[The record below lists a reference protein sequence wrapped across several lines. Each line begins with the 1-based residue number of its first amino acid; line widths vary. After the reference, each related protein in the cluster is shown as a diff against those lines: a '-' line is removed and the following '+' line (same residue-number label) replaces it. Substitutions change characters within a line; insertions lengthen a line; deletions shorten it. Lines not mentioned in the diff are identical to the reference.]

1 MMKNV
6 QMRINPELYA
16 KFKLVDGES
25 NNERMKKLLDDNHDK
40 YRAVKLAHN
49 LRIDNKKQERMVS
62 YWCSSYLTELATNK
76 TLASALVVSIAV
88 SVCSVAYV
96 CVVNGWFL

>member
-1 MMKNV
+1 MKSV

-16 KFKLVDGES
+16 KFKLVAGGS
-25 NNERMKKLLDDNHDK
+25 NNERMSKLLGDSNEKYALIKYWNHTSQSMDK
-40 YRAVKLAHN
+40 T
-49 LRIDNKKQERMVS
+49 
-62 YWCSSYLTELATNK
+62 CK

-96 CVVNGWFL
+96 CVTNGWFHG